1 MNSDRGADEDA
12 IRNLVDRQVN
22 AWAAADPEAYAA
34 VFTSDADYVT
44 FLGSYYK
51 GHRTIAASYVPLFKK
66 LLRGSELEIEILR
79 IRFLTPDV
87 ALVLSNAAVKRRR
100 ARRKTRVNTSLAVR
114 VEGQWLFAAS
124 QNTTHRRFAETV
136 MRRLAS

>member
-1 MNSDRGADEDA
+1 MNSDRTADQDA
-12 IRNLVDRQVN
+12 IRNLVDRQISG
-22 AWAAADPEAYAA
+22 WATADPEVYAG

-51 GHRTIAASYVPLFKK
+51 GRKTIAASYVPLFKK
-66 LLRGSELEIEILR
+66 LLRGSELEIEILQL
-79 IRFLTPDV
+79 RFLAPDV
-87 ALVLSNAAVKRRR
+87 ALVMSNAAVRRRR
-100 ARRKTRVNTSLAVR
+100 ARRTTRVNTSVAVR

-136 MRRLAS
+136 MRRLAR